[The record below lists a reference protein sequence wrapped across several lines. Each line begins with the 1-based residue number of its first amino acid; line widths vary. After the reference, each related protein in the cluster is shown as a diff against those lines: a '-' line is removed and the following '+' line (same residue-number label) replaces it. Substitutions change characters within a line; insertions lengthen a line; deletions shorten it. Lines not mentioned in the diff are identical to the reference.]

1 MRRVKSSKTTKS
13 KKGRTERRPFGLCP
27 RRLAAGGLAGL
38 AVIGVLAW
46 AAQSGWFGR
55 QADRIVAG
63 AYGLSA
69 RAGFSVQEVLVEGR
83 TRTEPNQVL
92 AALGVSRGAPIL
104 ALDAEHAR
112 RRLEA
117 LPWIARASI
126 ERRLPDEIYVR
137 LAERI
142 PLALW
147 QIDGEVSVIDRD
159 GEVIRG
165 IEPNSFNRLPLVVG
179 KDAPSDTAA
188 LLAMLRGA
196 PKLND
201 LVTAAVRVG
210 SRRWNLRLKGGIE
223 VRLPEKNPEEAW
235 ARLADLQSRH
245 DLLARDVVTIDMR
258 LPGRLLVRSGG
269 SKPLEKRPSKGGQR
283 T

>member
-1 MRRVKSSKTTKS
+1 MRRVKSAKSRKS
-13 KKGRTERRPFGLCP
+13 KSKRTAAERFGP
-27 RRLAAGGLAGL
+27 RARRLAAGGMAGL
-38 AVIGVLAW
+38 AVFGVLAW
-46 AAQSGWFGR
+46 AGQSGWFGR
-55 QADRIVAG
+55 QAERIAAG

-83 TRTEPNQVL
+83 VRTEADQVL
-92 AALGVSRGAPIL
+92 GALDVSRGAPIL
-104 ALDAEHAR
+104 ALDAEDAR

-117 LPWIARASI
+117 LPWVARASI

-137 LAERI
+137 LSERT

-165 IEPNSFNRLPLVVG
+165 IEPDRFARLPLVVG
-179 KDAPSDTAA
+179 KDAPRDTAA
-188 LLAMLRGA
+188 LLAMLGGA
-196 PKLND
+196 PKLSE

-258 LPGRLLVRSGG
+258 LPGRLLVRSGDA
-269 SKPLEKRPSKGGQR
+269 KPLEKRPSKGGQR